1 MDSSEFTSNIWSI
14 NHCLI
19 VLVTPEAQE
28 IYSRVRNRKWTRS
41 VDRKFTNVS
50 GVLVAIIFKVED

>member
-1 MDSSEFTSNIWSI
+1 MNSSEFTSNIWNI

-28 IYSRVRNRKWTRS
+28 IHSWVRNRKWTRS
-41 VDRKFTNVS
+41 VDRNLGMFREYPLPPS
-50 GVLVAIIFKVED
+50 SR